1 MGRKP
6 GTPVAITGIGVV
18 TPAGSTVD
26 DFWTTLL
33 AGRST
38 AAPLKTDVDMSNH
51 GVRFGC
57 AVRGL
62 DEVGL
67 ISAKEARRMDPF
79 ARFGVT
85 AALSAYRDAG
95 SPTPDPHR
103 TAIVVGNAVGGRQT
117 TDAEVGNYFLHGP
130 HRVNP
135 LLPLVSMPNAAAAL
149 LAMRLGWHGPA
160 LTIATT
166 CASGAD
172 AIGHAM
178 LMLRDHRADVVIAG
192 GAESTLSPV
201 TLAAFANL
209 NAVSARND
217 EPERA
222 SRPFDVDRD
231 GFVMGEGAGFVVLER
246 LEDADARG
254 ARTYG
259 LVAGYG
265 STADAYHLAMPL
277 PDGSAAIA
285 AMQEAIADAGLGP
298 GDIAHVNAHG
308 TSTQQN
314 DRAEANALRKVFGP
328 TGPPVTSTKSVIGH
342 LIGAAGA
349 VEAVAAVLSN
359 HHATVPPTA
368 NHERLEPG
376 MEIDV
381 VHGAPRAITPG
392 PALSNSFGFG
402 GHNGC
407 LVVTPR

>member
-1 MGRKP
+1 
-6 GTPVAITGIGVV
+6 
-18 TPAGSTVD
+18 
-26 DFWTTLL
+26 
-33 AGRST
+33 
-38 AAPLKTDVDMSNH
+38 
-51 GVRFGC
+51 
-57 AVRGL
+57 
-62 DEVGL
+62 
-67 ISAKEARRMDPF
+67 
-79 ARFGVT
+79 
-85 AALSAYRDAG
+85 
-95 SPTPDPHR
+95 
-103 TAIVVGNAVGGRQT
+103 
-117 TDAEVGNYFLHGP
+117 
-130 HRVNP
+130 
-135 LLPLVSMPNAAAAL
+135 
-149 LAMRLGWHGPA
+149 
-160 LTIATT
+160 
-166 CASGAD
+166 
-172 AIGHAM
+172 
-178 LMLRDHRADVVIAG
+178 MLRDHRADVVIAG

-254 ARTYG
+254 AQTYG

-285 AMQEAIADAGLGP
+285 AMQEALADAGLGP
-298 GDIAHVNAHG
+298 DDIAHVNAHG

-359 HHATVPPTA
+359 RHATVPPTA

-381 VHGAPRAITPG
+381 VHGAPRAVTPG

-402 GHNGC
+402 GHNAC

>member
-1 MGRKP
+1 MARTSTR
-6 GTPVAITGIGVV
+6 TPIAITGLGVV

-26 DFWTTLL
+26 DFWATLL

-38 AAPLKTDVDMSNH
+38 AAPLETDVDSGEL

-62 DEVGL
+62 ADVGL
-67 ISAKEARRMDPF
+67 IPPKESRRMDPF

-95 SPTPDPHR
+95 SPSPDPRR

-117 TDAEVGNYFLHGP
+117 TDAESGNYFRHGP
-130 HRVNP
+130 QRVNP

-166 CASGAD
+166 CASGVD

-209 NAVSARND
+209 NAVSARFE
-217 EPERA
+217 EPELA

-246 LEDADARG
+246 ADDARARG

-265 STADAYHLAMPL
+265 STADAHHLAMPL
-277 PDGSAAIA
+277 PDGSAAVT
-285 AMQEAIADAGLGP
+285 AMQEAIADAGLDP
-298 GDIAHVNAHG
+298 SDIAHVNAHG

-314 DRAEANALRKVFGP
+314 DRAEANALTKVFGP
-328 TGPPVTSTKSVIGH
+328 GGPPVTSTKSVIGH

-349 VEAVAAVLSN
+349 VEAIAAVLTN
-359 HHATVPPTA
+359 QHAVVPPTA

-381 VHGAPRAITPG
+381 VHREPRSITPG

-402 GHNGC
+402 GHNAC
-407 LVVTPR
+407 LVVTP

>member
-1 MGRKP
+1 MAGK
-6 GTPVAITGIGVV
+6 TEIAITGVGVV
-18 TPAGSTVD
+18 TPAGSTID

-33 AGRST
+33 AGKSM
-38 AAPLKTDVDMSNH
+38 AATLKTDVDMSNH
-51 GVRFGC
+51 GTRFGC

-62 DEVGL
+62 EDVGL
-67 ISAKEARRMDPF
+67 LTAKESRRMDPF

-85 AALSAYRDAG
+85 AALSAFRDAG
-95 SPTPDPHR
+95 EPTADPHR

-166 CASGAD
+166 CASGVD

-178 LMLRDHRADVVIAG
+178 LMLRDHRADIVIAG

-201 TLAAFANL
+201 TLAAFNNL
-209 NAVSARND
+209 NAVSSRND
-217 EPERA
+217 APELA

-246 LEDADARG
+246 KADADARG

-277 PDGSAAIA
+277 PDGSAAVN
-285 AMQEAIADAGLGP
+285 AMEAAIADAGLGP
-298 GDIAHVNAHG
+298 ADIAHINAHG

-314 DRAEANALRKVFGP
+314 DRAEAQGLAKVFGP
-328 TGPPVTSTKSVIGH
+328 AGPPVTSTKSVIGH

-349 VEAVAAVLSN
+349 VEAIATVLSN
-359 HHATVPPTA
+359 QHSVVPPTA

-381 VHGAPRAITPG
+381 VAGAPRTITPG

-402 GHNGC
+402 GHNAC
-407 LVVTPR
+407 LVVTP